1 MTTAFA
7 RPSALMLGAALALT
21 ACDTADH
28 FDRDPQPSP
37 IVVDGQTIPE
47 VARVQVPMPA
57 VAMEPPRRGSAKA
70 SLFSARSEALFAD
83 QRADDIGD
91 IVTVVIS
98 IDDRAQLRNSTDRER
113 EGASSIGFPTFFGY
127 GAKIAAILP
136 GISAADLPSGDV
148 VEIGSA
154 SEASGS
160 GAISRNEQIELKVA
174 ALVIDKLPNG
184 TLVVAG
190 RQEIMV
196 NQELRELRM
205 AGIVRPA
212 DIRDDNTISYDKIA
226 EARIAYGGRGTL
238 SRAQE
243 RSYGEDA
250 MDVILPY

>member
-1 MTTAFA
+1 MTAVFT
-7 RPSALMLGAALALT
+7 RPGVLALGASLILAGC
-21 ACDTADH
+21 AANPH

-37 IVVDGQTIPE
+37 LVVDSQTIPE

-57 VAMEPPRRGSAKA
+57 AAMEPPRSGSARA
-70 SLFSARSEALFAD
+70 SLFSAKHEALFSD

-98 IDDRAQLRNSTDRER
+98 IDDRAQLRNTTDRER

-148 VEIGSA
+148 VEIGSS

-160 GAISRNEQIELKVA
+160 GAISRNERIELKVA